1 MAITFRPTT
10 TVTDEEIEAL
20 SRANPLHGFERTAQ
34 GELVV
39 MPPTGT
45 DAGEREGKLFF
56 QLALWNE
63 HRKLGR
69 AYPATTGFNLP
80 NTALRA
86 PDASWISNERYDA
99 LSPAQHAGFAHVC
112 PDAAF
117 DLLSPSDDPA
127 DIRGKMP
134 EYIDSGCR
142 LAVYIDPRRRL
153 VDVYRPNCETETFP
167 DPATLTFEAELPGF
181 TLDLAPIFESAKNVA
196 QSRNFRKTATS
207 RFHVCC
213 GRTASSL

>member
-1 MAITFRPTT
+1 MAITFRPTS

-20 SRANPLHGFERTAQ
+20 SRANPLHRFERTAQ

-56 QLALWNE
+56 RLALWNE
-63 HRKLGR
+63 KHKLGR
-69 AYPATTGFNLP
+69 VYPASTGFHLP

-99 LSPAQHAGFAHVC
+99 LSPAQHAGFARIC
-112 PDAAF
+112 PDAVF
-117 DLLSPSDDPA
+117 ELLSPSDKPA
-127 DIRGKMP
+127 EIRGKMP
-134 EYIDSGCR
+134 EYIASGSR

-153 VDVYRPNCETETFP
+153 VEVSRPNCETETFLGP
-167 DPATLTFEAELPGF
+167 TTLTFEPVLPGF
-181 TLDLAPIFESAKNVA
+181 TLDLAAIF
-196 QSRNFRKTATS
+196 R
-207 RFHVCC
+207 
-213 GRTASSL
+213 